1 MRNDIERK
9 VHESALKRRA
19 GWLEIR
25 MLDDGATGKHYDR
38 AEYAALMWAMSA
50 LGISYEAGEACEAGE
65 ADARAGARAERA
77 ARAARAAP
85 AAPAAAC
92 RKTARPRARP
102 ARGEEL
108 PDVYTVPAE
117 PRGRRYYPG
126 GL

>member
-38 AEYAALMWAMSA
+38 AEYAALMWAMSS
-50 LGISYEAGEACEAGE
+50 LGISYEAGEAGEAGE

-77 ARAARAAP
+77 ARAAR

>member
-9 VHESALKRRA
+9 VHEGALKRRA

-25 MLDDGATGKHYDR
+25 MLDDGVTGKHYDR
-38 AEYAALMWAMSA
+38 AEYAALMWAMSS
-50 LGISYEAGEACEAGE
+50 LGISYEAGEAGE
-65 ADARAGARAERA
+65 AGARVAPA
-77 ARAARAAP
+77 AR

>member
-9 VHESALKRRA
+9 VHEGALKRRA

-38 AEYAALMWAMSA
+38 AEYAALMWAMSS
-50 LGISYEAGEACEAGE
+50 LGISYEAGE
-65 ADARAGARAERA
+65 DA

-92 RKTARPRARP
+92 RKTARPMARP

>member
-9 VHESALKRRA
+9 VHEGALKRRA

-38 AEYAALMWAMSA
+38 AEYAALMWAMSS
-50 LGISYEAGEACEAGE
+50 LGISYEAGEA
-65 ADARAGARAERA
+65 GAR
-77 ARAARAAP
+77 

-108 PDVYTVPAE
+108 PDE
-117 PRGRRYYPG
+117 
-126 GL
+126 